1 MFDCSRSIRADRSA
15 WPSACQVAVDDV
27 GLLWRPVFRIIS
39 PAKRRVRLAKR
50 MDSTVATFYQFAD
63 LPDFDAKRAP
73 LKEECERHSV
83 QGTIILAPEG
93 INGTIAGPSAGVRS
107 VLGFIRRDERLA
119 KLSARI
125 SDTERITFHRMKVLL
140 RPEIVTL
147 GAPEADPRECVGEY
161 VEPGDWNAL
170 ISDPAVTVIDTRNDF
185 EVGMGTF
192 RGAVDPKTESFGE
205 WPGYVQ
211 QNLDPEKHP
220 KIAMFCTGGI
230 RCEKASAYL
239 LKQGFSEVFHLRGGI
254 LNYLQNTPEAESLW
268 EGDCFVFDH
277 RVSVRHGLEQGE
289 YEICF
294 GCRWPLMEA
303 DKRSPKYELGV
314 SCPRCAD
321 GLTPERRS
329 RLLERHR
336 QVSLARSRGEQHI
349 GQQPNRRVH
358 PTNND

>member
-1 MFDCSRSIRADRSA
+1 MTL
-15 WPSACQVAVDDV
+15 ACCGGRFFA
-27 GLLWRPVFRIIS
+27 FS
-39 PAKRRVRLAKR
+39 PAKRRIRLSKR

-93 INGTIAGPSAGVRS
+93 INGTIAGPSAGVES
-107 VLGFIRRDERLA
+107 VLGFLRGDERLA
-119 KLSARI
+119 RLSARL
-125 SDTERITFHRMKVLL
+125 SGTERVTFHRMKVLL

-147 GAPEADPRECVGEY
+147 GAPEADPRKCVGEY

-192 RGAVDPKTESFGE
+192 RGAIDPKTGSFGE
-205 WPGYVQ
+205 WPEYVQ
-211 QNLDPEKHP
+211 KHLEPDKHP
-220 KIAMFCTGGI
+220 KITMFCTGGI
-230 RCEKASAYL
+230 RCEKASAYML
-239 LKQGFSEVFHLRGGI
+239 QHGFREVFQLRGGI

-277 RVSVRHGLEQGE
+277 RVSVKHGLVQGE

-294 GCRWPLMEA
+294 GCRWPITNK
-303 DKRSPKYELGV
+303 DKQSPKYKKGV

-321 GLTPERRS
+321 ELTPERRA

-336 QVSLARSRGEQHI
+336 QVSLARGRNTNHFGD
-349 GQQPNRRVH
+349 QPKRKPKTETQ
-358 PTNND
+358 PTKDA

>member
-1 MFDCSRSIRADRSA
+1 
-15 WPSACQVAVDDV
+15 
-27 GLLWRPVFRIIS
+27 
-39 PAKRRVRLAKR
+39 

-63 LPDFDAKRAP
+63 LPDFEAKRAP
-73 LKEECERHSV
+73 LKEECDRHEV
-83 QGTIILAPEG
+83 QGTIILAHEG

-107 VLGFIRRDERLA
+107 VLGFIRSDERLA